1 MKTKHRYDINFMD
14 KTVHVLAD
22 DLQRINDNQADE
34 WLILL
39 NDGDEVFRTRTRYLV
54 GWSREIEKRDFA

>member
-1 MKTKHRYDINFMD
+1 VKTKHRYDINFMD